1 MNGGLRG
8 YIDSYKV
15 DEEMLRA
22 IPVGRVAIVAE
33 TAKLVRF
40 LLSEDASY
48 IAGQNVSADSGLT
61 PLINSAGGSPR
72 NSARARGRHEYVRL
86 VFRLRQMLLAC
97 VSECDVLHTLD
108 VFQLTIG

>member
-40 LLSEDASY
+40 LLCEDASY
-48 IAGQNVSADSGLT
+48 IAGQNVSCKSLDLILQTADYRQRIAVNTYLT
-61 PLINSAGGSPR
+61 VTPS
-72 NSARARGRHEYVRL
+72 
-86 VFRLRQMLLAC
+86 
-97 VSECDVLHTLD
+97 
-108 VFQLTIG
+108 